1 MNKHFQVATLMVL
14 ASMAAAA
21 QTSEGRLYHSSGNE
35 WINEVKGSI
44 PAANSVKV
52 VSSGGAVRVQ
62 GAQQTSIVYTVR
74 ERVRAGSEEAARRE
88 LSRIKFSVS
97 PGEVAVFR
105 AESEGRNHASVD
117 FDIQVPVQTAL
128 VGLKSGGGAIAVT
141 GISGKVDAATG
152 GGSVNL
158 DQIGGAVTAASGG
171 GSIEIGKVG
180 GDVEVS
186 TGGGSIH
193 IDSAGGRISASSG
206 GGSLRIGS
214 RKAMRLETGGGSIV
228 VKKCDGQ
235 LKAETGGGSLE
246 FVEVTGP
253 AHVETGGGGIKVW
266 SIIGGLHAETGSG
279 PITATLARGGLA
291 FTESRLETSV
301 GDIVGLVPDGLGVT
315 IRASIDAARGDG
327 IRSDFGDN
335 IKVHRTN
342 TWGPGEVYAEGS
354 LNGGGP
360 LLRVHTSTGSISI
373 KRKGKE

>member
-1 MNKHFQVATLMVL
+1 MHKHLQLPALLIVAGLT
-14 ASMAAAA
+14 AAA
-21 QTSEGRLYHSSGNE
+21 QTSENHLYRSGNE
-35 WINEVKGSI
+35 WIQEVKGSI

-52 VSSGGAVRVQ
+52 ISSGGAVRVQ
-62 GAQQTSIVYTVR
+62 GAQQNSIVYTVR

-97 PGEVAVFR
+97 PGDVAIFR
-105 AESEGRNHASVD
+105 AESEGGRSHASVD
-117 FDIQVPVQTAL
+117 FDIQVPAQTGL

-158 DQIGGAVTAASGG
+158 DQIGGTVTAASGG

-180 GDVEVS
+180 GDVDVS

-193 IDSAGGRISASSG
+193 IDSAGGHISASSG

-214 RKAMRLETGGGSIV
+214 GKAMRLETGGGSIM
-228 VKKCDGQ
+228 VKKCEGQ

-301 GDIVGLVPDGLGVT
+301 GDIVVFVPDGLGVT

-335 IKVHRTN
+335 IKVHRT
-342 TWGPGEVYAEGS
+342 
-354 LNGGGP
+354 
-360 LLRVHTSTGSISI
+360 
-373 KRKGKE
+373 